1 MARPRSGFAAGTA
14 EAVAALMKASTS
26 KEEFIRLQAVFLAAG
41 VDRPNA
47 EIARVTG
54 LSLEH
59 IRSLHA
65 QVRHQGVE
73 SLKRKPRGGR
83 FREHLSVDAEAAV
96 LGTFLTTAASGGVLV
111 VSEVKVALERAA
123 GKTYHLNSIY
133 TILARHGWR
142 KIAPRR
148 RHPQADVSR
157 QTEFKKTGRRP

>member
-1 MARPRSGFAAGTA
+1 MARPRRGFPSGTA
-14 EAVAALMKASTS
+14 AAVSALMKASTS

-41 VDRPNA
+41 EDRPND

-59 IRSLHA
+59 IRSLHS
-65 QVRHQGVE
+65 QVRHAGAD

-83 FREHLSVDAEAAV
+83 FREHLSMEEESAV
-96 LGTFLTTAASGGVLV
+96 LATFLTTAEAGGVLV
-111 VSEVKVALERAA
+111 VSEVKAALERAA
-123 GKTYHLNSIY
+123 GQSYHPNTVY

-148 RHPQADVSR
+148 RHPQADAAK
-157 QTEFKKTGRRP
+157 QADFKKTGRRS